1 MSLGTK
7 NLRPSSIVGLTLV
20 TFAFGLSPA
29 AAETMSGALGRA
41 YSNNPDV
48 NQARA
53 AVRAQDEA
61 VPQAKAGWLP
71 KANAQGTLGHQFT
84 RSNNT
89 FGQAGSN
96 QKFVANPSSASV
108 TVTQTVF
115 DGMRTPNSVD
125 QAESGV
131 LAARESLRG
140 QEILTLQQAATYYM
154 DVLRDTAV
162 LGLRRSNVKV
172 LEVQLQQTR
181 DRFQVGE
188 VTRTDVA
195 QAEASLATGRADVA
209 VAQAVLEASVANYRR
224 VIGVQPTQLSPAQPI
239 EKLLPPTLD
248 LAVATGLSENPS
260 IVGALHQVD
269 VAEDAVKIAEGA
281 LLPQVGVQAQVQN
294 SNDTSGYPGY
304 GLYTASVV
312 GVLNVPI
319 YQGGAEYAAVR
330 QAKEKLSQA
339 RLAVETDRYQTR
351 SDIVSRWGQLQSS
364 RAAIASFQTA
374 VKAAEIALTGV
385 REEAKVGQRTTLDVL
400 NQEQTLLNTRVQL
413 VQAQHD
419 RVVSSYAV
427 MAAIGRLTAANLGLG
442 VSAYDPNHHYDQTKN
457 RFFGLSTPDGR

>member
-1 MSLGTK
+1 
-7 NLRPSSIVGLTLV
+7 
-20 TFAFGLSPA
+20 
-29 AAETMSGALGRA
+29 
-41 YSNNPDV
+41 
-48 NQARA
+48 
-53 AVRAQDEA
+53 
-61 VPQAKAGWLP
+61 
-71 KANAQGTLGHQFT
+71 
-84 RSNNT
+84 
-89 FGQAGSN
+89 
-96 QKFVANPSSASV
+96 
-108 TVTQTVF
+108 
-115 DGMRTPNSVD
+115 
-125 QAESGV
+125 
-131 LAARESLRG
+131 
-140 QEILTLQQAATYYM
+140 M

-304 GLYTASVV
+304 GLYTASVDRRAECSDLS
-312 GVLNVPI
+312 GRRRI
-319 YQGGAEYAAVR
+319 CRGAAGQGKIEPGAPGR
-330 QAKEKLSQA
+330 GNRPLPDPL
-339 RLAVETDRYQTR
+339 RHCHLA
-351 SDIVSRWGQLQSS
+351 G
-364 RAAIASFQTA
+364 ASFSRPA
-374 VKAAEIALTGV
+374 PRSPRSRRRSRRRKS
-385 REEAKVGQRTTLDVL
+385 R
-400 NQEQTLLNTRVQL
+400 
-413 VQAQHD
+413 
-419 RVVSSYAV
+419 
-427 MAAIGRLTAANLGLG
+427 
-442 VSAYDPNHHYDQTKN
+442 
-457 RFFGLSTPDGR
+457 